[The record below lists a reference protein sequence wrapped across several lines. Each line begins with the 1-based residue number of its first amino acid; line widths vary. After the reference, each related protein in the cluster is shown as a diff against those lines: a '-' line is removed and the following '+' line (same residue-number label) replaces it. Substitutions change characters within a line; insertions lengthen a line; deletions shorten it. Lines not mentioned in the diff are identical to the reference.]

1 MKDDDAGGDGCI
13 HAGAAVR
20 STGIPRQ
27 RGGIAITMAIFLLV
41 AVVLLESLALGYAFY
56 LRRRMQTVADFSALA
71 GAQLLQGTDCTAA
84 LKTANANGALNGVTT
99 TFASSC
105 GRWNAAYATA
115 MHYQPQ
121 TDASVDPN
129 AVYVQVGAT
138 LPWVPSWMPTS
149 TVGAQAVA
157 IRNGSPVAVFSI
169 ASGLLTS
176 QLGCVAACGAIA
188 SANFSTLDFL
198 SALGIAVPTPL
209 TVGGLTTL
217 LSTNSVTYA
226 QVVGAIGSLTGLS
239 HLSSVL
245 SVSTTQ
251 ANQPVQLLTT
261 ASGRGL
267 FTFDTSASGTD
278 TAGSILGAQLNALNL
293 VTAALGVAD
302 RNSAI
307 GSTLGA
313 GGITAQVNVVAP
325 PSIGIGGVGAS
336 AYSGQI
342 RVYAHVTT
350 AGITGSAP
358 LLGLLASVDL
368 PIEID
373 VANATATI
381 TSLCTAENASGA
393 DTATFSVSTPLL
405 QACVGALGESTV
417 ANGTSSCAATLTSQ
431 TVLSLV
437 SGLATVK
444 AGFTLAA
451 LPHTGSYTLAA
462 GQTTV
467 TAGNNLVLGTAL
479 SQILTGLD
487 TQLVASLLPGA
498 ATVSLGAAGTTTSTA
513 NTGASTIAA
522 ALAPAGTTLNT
533 AAAAINAGL
542 ASLSGLSAVLGT
554 TGLSTLS
561 TSQTAALGLLQGTTG
576 AVTTLA
582 GTITP
587 ILNGLLAGVLGTCG
601 VLSGTSATAI
611 QACVA
616 SKLSGTA
623 SGGTAPNALLFV
635 MGAVSNLLQTAM
647 SSLAA
652 TLSTGLD
659 TLLGP
664 ELGAGTLNLIS
675 LNCIGTDVRLVQ

>member
-1 MKDDDAGGDGCI
+1 M
-13 HAGAAVR
+13 
-20 STGIPRQ
+20 
-27 RGGIAITMAIFLLV
+27 
-41 AVVLLESLALGYAFY
+41 
-56 LRRRMQTVADFSALA
+56 VADFSALA
-71 GAQLLQGTDCTAA
+71 GAQQLQGTDCTAA
-84 LKTANANGALNGVTT
+84 LKAANANGALNGVTT
-99 TFASSC
+99 AFASGC
-105 GRWNAAYATA
+105 GRWNAAYTTV

-121 TDASVDPN
+121 TDTSIDPN
-129 AVYVQVGAT
+129 AVYVQVSAT
-138 LPWVPSWMPTS
+138 LPWVPSWMPTR
-149 TVGAQAVA
+149 TVGARAVA

-188 SANFSTLDFL
+188 SANFSMLDFL
-198 SALGIAVPTPL
+198 RALGIAVPTPL

-226 QVVGAIGSLTGLS
+226 QVVGAIGRLTGLS
-239 HLSSVL
+239 NLSSVL

-251 ANQPVQLLTT
+251 AGLPVQLLTT
-261 ASGRGL
+261 ANGGGL
-267 FTFDTSASGTD
+267 FTFDNSASGTD

-293 VTAALGVAD
+293 VTTALGVAD
-302 RNSAI
+302 RNRAI

-313 GGITAQVNVVAP
+313 GGIVAQVNVVAP
-325 PSIGIGGVGAS
+325 PSIGMGGVGAS

-381 TSLCTAENASGA
+381 TSLCTAKNASGA
-393 DTATFSVSTPLL
+393 DTATFAVSTPLL
-405 QACVGALGESTV
+405 QACVGALSASTV
-417 ANGTSSCAATLTSQ
+417 ANGTSSCAGTLTSQ

-451 LPHTGSYTLAA
+451 LPNTGSYTLAA
-462 GQTTV
+462 GQTTA
-467 TAGNNLVLGTAL
+467 TTGNNLVLGTAL

-498 ATVSLGAAGTTTSTA
+498 ASASLGTVGTTTSTA
-513 NTGASTIAA
+513 TTGAGTIAA

-533 AAAAINAGL
+533 AATAIDTGL
-542 ASLSGLSAVLGT
+542 ASLTGLSAALGT
-554 TGLSTLS
+554 TGASTLS
-561 TSQTAALGLLQGTTG
+561 TSQTSALGLLQGTAG
-576 AVTTLA
+576 AVTTLV
-582 GTITP
+582 GTINP

-601 VLSGTSATAI
+601 ILSGTGTTAI

-623 SGGTAPNALLFV
+623 SGTTTSNALLFV
-635 MGAVSNLLQTAM
+635 MGALTNLLQTALG
-647 SSLAA
+647 SLADI
-652 TLSTGLD
+652 LSTGLNA
-659 TLLGP
+659 LLGT

>member
-1 MKDDDAGGDGCI
+1 MTTS
-13 HAGAAVR
+13 H
-20 STGIPRQ
+20 RQ
-27 RGGIAITMAIFLLV
+27 SGGIAITMAIFLLV

-56 LRRRMQTVADFSALA
+56 LRRKMQTVADFSALA
-71 GAQLLQGTDCTAA
+71 GAQQLSGTDCTTA
-84 LKTANANGALNGVTT
+84 LKTASANGALNGVTT

-105 GRWNAAYATA
+105 GRWNAAYTSAL
-115 MHYQPQ
+115 HYQPQ

-129 AVYVQVGAT
+129 AVYVSVSAT
-138 LPWVPSWMPTS
+138 LPWVPSWMPSS
-149 TVGAQAVA
+149 TIGAQAIA

-169 ASGLLTS
+169 ASGLLSS

-188 SANFSTLDFL
+188 SANFSVLDFL
-198 SALGIAVPTPL
+198 RALGIAVPTPL

-217 LSTNSVTYA
+217 LSTNPVTYA

-239 HLSSVL
+239 NLSSVL
-245 SVSTTQ
+245 RVSPTQ
-251 ANQPVQLLTT
+251 ANLPVQLLTT
-261 ASGRGL
+261 ASVRGL
-267 FTFDTSASGTD
+267 FTFDTLASSTD
-278 TAGSILGAQLNALNL
+278 TAGSILGAQLNALSL
-293 VTAALGVAD
+293 VTTAVGVAD

-307 GSTLGA
+307 GTTLGA

-325 PSIGIGGVGAS
+325 PSIGMGGVGAS

-373 VANATATI
+373 VADASATI
-381 TSLCTAENASGA
+381 TSLCTAKNAGGA

-405 QACVGALGESTV
+405 QACVGALTESTV
-417 ANGTSSCAATLTSQ
+417 KAGTSSCASTLTPQ

-451 LPHTGSYTLAA
+451 LPNTGSYTLAA
-462 GQTTV
+462 GQTAV
-467 TAGNNLVLGTAL
+467 TTGNNLVPGTAL

-487 TQLVASLLPGA
+487 TQLVASLLPGSA
-498 ATVSLGAAGTTTSTA
+498 SVSVGTVGTTTSTGS
-513 NTGASTIAA
+513 TGTSTIAT
-522 ALAPAGTTLNT
+522 ALAPAGTTLNA
-533 AAAAINAGL
+533 AAAAINASL
-542 ASLSGLSAVLGT
+542 ASLTSLSTALGG
-554 TGLSTLS
+554 TGLSVLS
-561 TSQTAALGLLQGTTG
+561 GTQTSLLRLLQGTAS
-576 AVTTLA
+576 AVATLTSA
-582 GTITP
+582 INP
-587 ILNGLLAGVLGTCG
+587 ILGGLLGGTLGPCG
-601 VLSGTSATAI
+601 IVSGTGTAAI

-623 SGGTAPNALLFV
+623 SGSGTPNALLFV
-635 MGAVSNLLQTAM
+635 TSAVANLLQPALT
-647 SSLAA
+647 SLAA
-652 TLSTGLD
+652 SLSSGLTTLFGT
-659 TLLGP
+659 